1 MKQLFA
7 TLIIGGFTTAYISVS
22 DLKNTI
28 PAKVKEWKKELSQP
42 SIDSLPLSTT
52 TIEKT
57 KSAYSSAYSNISD
70 NIDYVKDK
78 SQDIIE
84 EVKDT
89 GEEYNNSIQP
99 LLKKINTISDVIT
112 STSTP
117 CKDVKK

>member
-1 MKQLFA
+1 M
-7 TLIIGGFTTAYISVS
+7 
-22 DLKNTI
+22 
-28 PAKVKEWKKELSQP
+28 
-42 SIDSLPLSTT
+42 PLSTT

-57 KSAYSSAYSNISD
+57 KTAYSSAYSNISD

-84 EVKDT
+84 EVKNT

-117 CKDVKK
+117 PCKDVKK